1 MTQWTDTLS
10 SRLSGHRLS
19 WRRMR
24 GGSGRLETR
33 RPAGLV
39 GGVARMID
47 LIFLWQE
54 RSRGRYWLAQLD
66 DRTLRD
72 IGLSRIDALR
82 EASKPFW
89 RK

>member
-10 SRLSGHRLS
+10 SRLS

-39 GGVARMID
+39 GGVVRMID

-54 RSRGRYWLAQLD
+54 RSRGRYRLAQLD
-66 DRTLRD
+66 DRMLRD
-72 IGLSRIDALR
+72 IGINRLDALR

-89 RK
+89 RL